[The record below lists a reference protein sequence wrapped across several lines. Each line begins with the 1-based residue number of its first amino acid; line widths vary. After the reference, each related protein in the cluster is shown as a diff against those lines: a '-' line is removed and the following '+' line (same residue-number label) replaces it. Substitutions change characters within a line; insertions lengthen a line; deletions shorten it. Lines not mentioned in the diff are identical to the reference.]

1 MSSELPPA
9 PAAVRSRA
17 RNAHG
22 TPPVRHGRLKHSH
35 PVATVAKFLGAFVA
49 VVAVSAASVAGYAVY
64 DVASSIKPGITLEA
78 LPGKTVEAIPDLGA
92 IDGGANILLA
102 GTDTR
107 TDQAGFTDKA
117 NQNASSGAGNNDVTM
132 LLHISA
138 DHTHAAIV
146 SFPRDLIVPVPK
158 CGNVGASS
166 AVMFNTT
173 LSRGGLS
180 CTVLTVE
187 NMTGLDIQYAGEI
200 SFDGVIAMSNA
211 VGGVTVC
218 LATAVKDPYVGLN
231 LAAGNQTLEGGTA
244 LAFLRSRHG
253 VGDGSDLGRISNQ
266 QVFLSALLRTIT
278 SAKVLSN
285 PITVYSLAKAAV
297 NNIQLTTGLTSP
309 TQIASVALALK
320 TVPLSS
326 IVFVQYPSAADPAN
340 ANRVVPISSAASIL
354 NAALRADQPLTLTGT
369 VGRAAEADPSA
380 TTAAPNPSGSA
391 APETSASP
399 AASGVALPS
408 SITGQTASQQTC
420 TKGNN

>member
-1 MSSELPPA
+1 MSSDLPPA
-9 PAAVRSRA
+9 PTAIRSRA
-17 RNAHG
+17 RNARG
-22 TPPVRHGRLKHSH
+22 TPPVRHGRLGHSS
-35 PVATVAKFLGAFVA
+35 PVLTVLKFVGAFVA

-64 DVASSIKPGITLEA
+64 DVASSIKTGITLEA
-78 LPGKTVEAIPDLGA
+78 LPGKTVQAIPDLGA

-102 GTDTR
+102 GSDTR
-107 TDQAGFTDKA
+107 TNQAGFTDRA
-117 NQNASSGAGNNDVTM
+117 NRAASSGAGNNDVTM

-138 DHTHAAIV
+138 DHTHAAVI

-187 NMTGLDIQYAGEI
+187 SMTGLDIQYAGEI

-218 LATAVKDPYVGLN
+218 LATPVKDPYVGLD
-231 LAAGNQTLEGGTA
+231 LAAGSQTIQGSTA

-285 PITVYSLAKAAV
+285 PITLYSLAKAAV
-297 NNIQLTTGLTSP
+297 TNMQLTTGLTSP
-309 TQIASVALALK
+309 TQIASIALALK

-340 ANRVVPISSAASIL
+340 ANRVVPIASAAAIL
-354 NAALRADQPLTLTGT
+354 NGALLADQPLTLTGT
-369 VGRAAEADPSA
+369 VGRAAEANPSA
-380 TTAAPNPSGSA
+380 SSSATPS
-391 APETSASP
+391 TSAS
-399 AASGVALPS
+399 ASPGATGVALPP
-408 SITGQTASQQTC
+408 SITGQTASQETC
-420 TKGNN
+420 TRGNN